1 MARKT
6 IWKEVAAALVVL
18 LTLVGLP
25 PLLWYWKASV
35 VPARY
40 PPGTKIFTLT
50 ALADGGIWT
59 QEEVVSHN
67 YWRRKPVRAP
77 DIALKQGE
85 HVVVRLHSVDLLHSF
100 AIPILRLGPVDVPAG
115 HTVEVEFDANRAGAL
130 TYLCWQVCSPEHP
143 KLRGR
148 FIVEELEAEEEEW

>member
-6 IWKEVAAALVVL
+6 IWKEVLAALVVL
-18 LTLVGLP
+18 LILVGLP
-25 PLLWYWKASV
+25 SLLWYWKASV

-59 QEEVVSHN
+59 QEEVVGHN
-67 YWRRKPVRAP
+67 YWWSDPARAP
-77 DIALKQGE
+77 DLPLNQGD
-85 HVVVRLHSVDLLHSF
+85 HVVVRLRSVDLLHSF
-100 AIPILRLGPVDVPAG
+100 AIPILRLGPVDVPGG
-115 HTVEVEFDANRAGAL
+115 HTVEVEFDASRAGAL
-130 TYLCWQVCSPEHP
+130 TFLCWQVCSPEHP

-148 FIVEELEAEEEEW
+148 FVVEASEGEDEEW